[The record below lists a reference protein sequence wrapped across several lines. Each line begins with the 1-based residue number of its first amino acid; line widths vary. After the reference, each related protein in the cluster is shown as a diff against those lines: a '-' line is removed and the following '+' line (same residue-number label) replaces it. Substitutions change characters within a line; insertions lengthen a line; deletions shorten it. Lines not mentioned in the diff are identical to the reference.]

1 MDDEKLLNE
10 ALDEMKT
17 HPIDRDDI
25 TENAYA
31 DTYRQ
36 EIKNWPKYTDPMKQ
50 REQ

>member
-1 MDDEKLLNE
+1 MDDEKVLNE
-10 ALDEMKT
+10 ALDEIRT
-17 HPIDRDDI
+17 HPIDREDI

-36 EIKNWPKYTDPMKQ
+36 EIKKWPKYTDPMKQ